1 MSCGEYE
8 LFNSIDARQ
17 PLSESELGM
26 LIPGMSIT
34 MAFVIGLYEQ
44 QPVKK
49 CPRPGCQTRE
59 YSTLATGGRR
69 WYLSLYSYFSNTKI
83 DLDSA
88 TCSVWFDI
96 SRTRLPRPFR
106 LPATEDV
113 FKQIRAE
120 RKWFKNVRLFPS
132 ELPTLPLRADE
143 FGQFAKDANPE
154 RVLTVRTTNDGVLA
168 SRATHPSPYRTLE
181 FLPSFPRINV
191 SQEIAIE
198 AIKAIADICG
208 LTVDELRE
216 ICGSDPDF
224 IDSLGLDSL
233 LSIEVIA
240 TITNLGIEVPRS
252 ATGSYLVQEI
262 FESFLESFI
271 LEYIGIVDQVGS

>member
-1 MSCGEYE
+1 M
-8 LFNSIDARQ
+8 
-17 PLSESELGM
+17 
-26 LIPGMSIT
+26 
-34 MAFVIGLYEQ
+34 
-44 QPVKK
+44 
-49 CPRPGCQTRE
+49 
-59 YSTLATGGRR
+59 
-69 WYLSLYSYFSNTKI
+69 
-83 DLDSA
+83 
-88 TCSVWFDI
+88 WFDI

-106 LPATEDV
+106 LPATEDI

-132 ELPTLPLRADE
+132 ELASLPLRADE
-143 FGQFAKDANPE
+143 FGHFAKSANSGS
-154 RVLTVRTTNDGVLA
+154 VLSLRTTNDRILA
-168 SRATHPSPYRTLE
+168 NRATHPSPYRNLE
-181 FLPSFPRINV
+181 SLPSFPKINV
-191 SQEIAIE
+191 SQETALE

-208 LTVDELRE
+208 VTVDELRE

-271 LEYIGIVDQVGS
+271 LEYIGLVDQVGS